1 MPAKEIVINNV
12 LKTLGGAL
20 FDKKFCEI
28 HSGTMRLCTNS
39 VDCSSR
45 SLWQMIQY
53 IVDQFLDQ
61 VTLYDLV
68 SSEKNSS
75 KVLHDMLMKQTLVP
89 EKEPLS

>member
-1 MPAKEIVINNV
+1 
-12 LKTLGGAL
+12 
-20 FDKKFCEI
+20 
-28 HSGTMRLCTNS
+28 
-39 VDCSSR
+39 
-45 SLWQMIQY
+45 MIQY